1 MGIDNIC
8 FSVFFSKTQMP
19 QGKELSAVEI
29 FAEIYFF
36 RFWTR
41 KVMKFVE
48 LILWFDHFMKNLR
61 NLFLLLKRL
70 SKTLGKLFF
79 AIRSF
84 QENFVEAVLT
94 VLTFRQNFTEFIFV
108 IDYYLV
114 DKKFWNC
121 VLRLYYIISTI
132 LKYIHIFLAG
142 IN

>member
-1 MGIDNIC
+1 
-8 FSVFFSKTQMP
+8 
-19 QGKELSAVEI
+19 
-29 FAEIYFF
+29 
-36 RFWTR
+36 
-41 KVMKFVE
+41 
-48 LILWFDHFMKNLR
+48 MKNLR

-70 SKTLGKLFF
+70 SKTLEKLFF

-132 LKYIHIFLAG
+132 LKYIHIFLVG